1 MKIIALLLSLL
12 MLCSC
17 SGELQFGVN
26 ELLKPPRLT
35 AEQSAIYD
43 AIELAVGTDAF
54 KLKYPRRGS
63 NLSACVF
70 DDLDKDGTL
79 EAIVFYELTV
89 NGVTS
94 NWMSVLTQDNGIWKC
109 RHQMPGEGGEI
120 DFIDFA
126 SVEDVTRDNIIV
138 GWSIAGQESGRCK
151 IYSYID
157 GSTSVSYE
165 GDYNEILIEDIDE
178 NDLCELLL
186 CTKNLTR
193 PAVMSLVKYRSGRIV
208 RTSEVDMPA
217 SLTDYEKITF
227 GKLTPGL
234 SAIFADIYTGPDDMT
249 TRIAA
254 VDTQRAVI
262 EAIDYEELGIFESF
276 DRGTPTSVCADV
288 NNDGLIDIPVSYLM
302 PGYKDSQES
311 EAIYQ
316 TEYMSVLNGELQS
329 VLCQAVNYAAGYS
342 FKMPESWKNTVTVKR
357 QTDNGEW
364 RFVIYNSTLYESD
377 VELLRIKVVS
387 PSDYQDKFETS
398 QYKTIAQKG
407 VNSYQIYIP
416 EGRYPGYSIS
426 YETAEKLFEL
436 L

>member
-165 GDYNEILIEDIDE
+165 GDYNEILIEDIDG

-193 PAVMSLVKYRSGRIV
+193 SAVMSLVKYRSGRIV